1 MSRVVL
7 DISASKNGIVSKGE
21 NFTYPAGSL
30 QINTSVKSPIN
41 DCSIYFDDMM
51 KYKSDFESNSFD
63 FSKTDNGSLTIA
75 FWFMLPKFDPTF
87 HTYAFKFVTVRD
99 DYGIILRDGY
109 IHSDNIGIRINSSY
123 ADESITSL
131 INTQLNTWTHFCF
144 CIDGTYAYLFIN
156 GNLTATKSVDELS
169 NGSDNYVKTWKMIRE
184 NHDDDFVPLY
194 IDNLVVVEGECYY
207 TKSFTPS
214 IIDSKSTHSQIIP
227 VPGIVPKSKNKILLY

>member
-21 NFTYPAGSL
+21 DFTYPAGSL

-41 DCSIYFDDMM
+41 DCSIYFDDMT
-51 KYKSDFESNSFD
+51 KYKSNFESNSFD
-63 FSKTDNGSLTIA
+63 FSKADNGSLTIA
-75 FWFMLPKFDPTF
+75 FWFMLPKFASYHTF
-87 HTYAFKFVTVRD
+87 AFEFDTSTSNI
-99 DYGIILRDGY
+99 YGIILRDGFT
-109 IHSDNIGIRINSSY
+109 HSDNIGIRINSGF
-123 ADESITSL
+123 AGDCITSS

-169 NGSDNYVKTWKMIRE
+169 NGSGNYAKTWKMMRKT
-184 NHDDDFVPLY
+184 DDKAFVPLY
-194 IDNLVVVEGECYY
+194 IDNLGVVEGACYS

-214 IIDSKSTHSQIIP
+214 IIDFKSIQSQI
-227 VPGIVPKSKNKILLY
+227 VPNSKNKILLY